1 MSDLS
6 YMWILVKPAS
16 GLTPTLLLEAW
27 EPVSIDVQEM
37 SELGTYSVLFSTRKP
52 GQFFYTW
59 QESIRGQWLRLGWA
73 NEAMFFPSQ
82 LTYLNTLEGLNEFVA
97 TYRKGTKLHQLNES

>member
-6 YMWILVKPAS
+6 YMWLVLKPAS
-16 GLTPTLLLEAW
+16 GLTPALLLEAW
-27 EPVSIDVQEM
+27 EPVSIDLQEM
-37 SELGTYSVLFSTRKP
+37 SEVGTYSVLFSTQKQ
-52 GQFFYTW
+52 GQFYYVW
-59 QESIRGQWLRLGWA
+59 RESIRGQWLRLGWM

-82 LTYLNTLEGLNEFVA
+82 FTYPNTVEGLNEFVA

>member
-6 YMWILVKPAS
+6 YMWLVLKPAS
-16 GLTPTLLLEAW
+16 GLTPELLLEAW

-37 SELGTYSVLFSTRKP
+37 AEPGMFSALFSTKKQ

-59 QESIRGQWLRLGWA
+59 QESIRGQCLRLGWM

-82 LTYLNTLEGLNEFVA
+82 LTYTNTLDGLNQFV
-97 TYRKGTKLHQLNES
+97 TGYRKGMKLHQLTEA

>member
-6 YMWILVKPAS
+6 YMWLVLKPAS
-16 GLTPTLLLEAW
+16 GLTPALLLEAW

-37 SELGTYSVLFSTRKP
+37 AEPGTYSVLFSTRKP

-59 QESIRGQWLRLGWA
+59 QESIRGQWLRLGWM

-82 LTYLNTLEGLNEFVA
+82 TYLNTREGLNEFVA
-97 TYRKGTKLHQLNES
+97 TYRKGMKHHQLTEA

>member
-59 QESIRGQWLRLGWA
+59 QESIRGQWLRLGWM

-82 LTYLNTLEGLNEFVA
+82 FTFQNTLEDLNEFVTA
-97 TYRKGTKLHQLNES
+97 YRKGMKVHQLTEA

>member
-16 GLTPTLLLEAW
+16 GLTPALLLEAW

-37 SELGTYSVLFSTRKP
+37 SEPDTYSVLFSTQKQ

-82 LTYLNTLEGLNEFVA
+82 LTYLNTIEGLNEFVA
-97 TYRKGTKLHQLNES
+97 TYRKGTKHHQLTEA

>member
-37 SELGTYSVLFSTRKP
+37 AETDTYSVLFSTQKQ
-52 GQFFYTW
+52 GQFYYVW
-59 QESIRGQWLRLGWA
+59 RESIRGQWLRLGWM

-82 LTYLNTLEGLNEFVA
+82 LTYTNTLEGLNEFVTA
-97 TYRKGTKLHQLNES
+97 YRKGMKVHQLTEA

>member
-37 SELGTYSVLFSTRKP
+37 SEVGTYSVLFSTQMQ

-59 QESIRGQWLRLGWA
+59 QESIRGQWLRLGWM
-73 NEAMFFPSQ
+73 NEAMFFPNQ
-82 LTYLNTLEGLNEFVA
+82 LTYPNTREGLNEFVA
-97 TYRKGTKLHQLNES
+97 TYRKGMKLHQLTES

>member
-37 SELGTYSVLFSTRKP
+37 AELGTYSVLFSTRKP

-59 QESIRGQWLRLGWA
+59 QESIRGQWLRLGWM

-82 LTYLNTLEGLNEFVA
+82 LTYLNTLEGLNEFVTA
-97 TYRKGTKLHQLNES
+97 YRKGMKLHQLTES

>member
-16 GLTPTLLLEAW
+16 GLTPALLLEAW

-37 SELGTYSVLFSTRKP
+37 SEPDTYSVLFSTQKQ
-52 GQFFYTW
+52 GQFYYVW

-82 LTYLNTLEGLNEFVA
+82 LTYPNTLEGLNEFVA
-97 TYRKGTKLHQLNES
+97 TYRKGTKLHQLTEA

>member
-59 QESIRGQWLRLGWA
+59 QESIRGQWSRLGWM

-82 LTYLNTLEGLNEFVA
+82 LTYTNTIDGLNQFVTA
-97 TYRKGTKLHQLNES
+97 YRKGVKVHQLTEA

>member
-37 SELGTYSVLFSTRKP
+37 SELGTYSVLFSTQKP

-59 QESIRGQWLRLGWA
+59 QESIRGQWLRLGWM

-82 LTYLNTLEGLNEFVA
+82 LTYLNTLDGLNQFVA
-97 TYRKGTKLHQLNES
+97 TYRKGLKLHQLIES

>member
-37 SELGTYSVLFSTRKP
+37 SEPDTYSVLFSTQKQ
-52 GQFFYTW
+52 GQFYYVW
-59 QESIRGQWLRLGWA
+59 RESIRGQWLRLGWM

-82 LTYLNTLEGLNEFVA
+82 LTFQNTLEDLNEFVA
-97 TYRKGTKLHQLNES
+97 TYRRGMKLHQLIES

>member
-6 YMWILVKPAS
+6 YMWLVLKPAS
-16 GLTPTLLLEAW
+16 GLTPALLLEAW

-37 SELGTYSVLFSTRKP
+37 SEPGTYSILFSTRKP

-59 QESIRGQWLRLGWA
+59 QESIRGQWLRLGWL

-82 LTYLNTLEGLNEFVA
+82 LTFQNTLEGLNEFVTA
-97 TYRKGTKLHQLNES
+97 YRKGMNLHQLTEA

>member
-37 SELGTYSVLFSTRKP
+37 SEPDTYSILFSTRQQ

-59 QESIRGQWLRLGWA
+59 SESIRGQWSRLGWM

-82 LTYLNTLEGLNEFVA
+82 LTFQNTLEDLNEFVA
-97 TYRKGTKLHQLNES
+97 TYRKGMKVHQLTES

>member
-37 SELGTYSVLFSTRKP
+37 SEPDTYSVLFSTQKQ

-59 QESIRGQWLRLGWA
+59 QESIRGQWLRLGWV

-82 LTYLNTLEGLNEFVA
+82 LTYPNTREGLNEFA
-97 TYRKGTKLHQLNES
+97 TAYRKGMKHHQLTEA

>member
-27 EPVSIDVQEM
+27 EPVSIDVQEISSPGM
-37 SELGTYSVLFSTRKP
+37 LSILFSTRKQ

-59 QESIRGQWLRLGWA
+59 SESIRGQWLRLGWA

-82 LTYLNTLEGLNEFVA
+82 LTYLNTRDGLNQFVTA
-97 TYRKGTKLHQLNES
+97 YRKGMKHHQLTES

>member
-1 MSDLS
+1 MSDLN
-6 YMWILVKPAS
+6 YMWVALKPSWGLSPELV
-16 GLTPTLLLEAW
+16 LEAW

-37 SELGTYSVLFSTRKP
+37 SSPGMLSILFSTRKQ

-59 QESIRGQWLRLGWA
+59 SESIRGQWLRLGWM

-82 LTYLNTLEGLNEFVA
+82 LTFQNTLEDLNEFVA
-97 TYRKGTKLHQLNES
+97 TYRRGMKVHQLTEA

>member
-6 YMWILVKPAS
+6 YMWVVLKPAS
-16 GLTPTLLLEAW
+16 GLTPTLLMEAW

-37 SELGTYSVLFSTRKP
+37 SEAGTHSVLFSTQKQ
-52 GQFFYTW
+52 GQFYYVW
-59 QESIRGQWLRLGWA
+59 RESIRGQWLRLGWV

-82 LTYLNTLEGLNEFVA
+82 LTYPNTRDGLNEFVA
-97 TYRKGTKLHQLNES
+97 TYRKGMKHHQLTKA

>member
-6 YMWILVKPAS
+6 YMWLVLKPSS
-16 GLTPTLLLEAW
+16 GLTPALLLEAW

-37 SELGTYSVLFSTRKP
+37 SEPDTYSVLFSTRKP

-59 QESIRGQWLRLGWA
+59 QESICSGLLIPDTHLGR
-73 NEAMFFPSQ
+73 ECSP
-82 LTYLNTLEGLNEFVA
+82 
-97 TYRKGTKLHQLNES
+97 